1 MAGKKYIYDF
11 NEGDASMKALLG
23 GKGAN
28 LAQMSKIGLP
38 VPPGFIITTDACK
51 AYWTQGQGL
60 IDEIWP
66 DVLSAVARVESASGK
81 KLGSLDNPLLVSVRS
96 GAPVSMPG
104 MMDTILNLGLN
115 DATVEALAK
124 VSGDARFAY
133 DSYRRFI
140 QMFSGVVLDVSA
152 GKDEEDPFEEKLSAL
167 RKSLDVEFDHQIPAD
182 SLKKLITDYKEIVK
196 KAGHEFPSDPEKQLR
211 LAIEAVFR
219 SWNTPRANTYR
230 ELNNISADLGTA
242 VNIVTMAFGNLGSD
256 CGTGVCFTRD
266 GSTGENRLYG
276 EYLMNAQGEDVV
288 AGIRT
293 PSPIAELENVMPD
306 VYKEFFS
313 IAKLLENHY
322 KDMQDIEFTVERGK
336 LYILQTRDGKRTAA
350 AAVKIAM
357 DLYRE
362 GLIDA
367 RTAVSRVSP
376 DQVEQLLHPQIDPKA
391 KYKALA
397 KGLPASPGAAVG
409 EVVFDADDAAEKG
422 KTTPV
427 ILVRPETTP
436 DDIHGLFAA
445 KGVLTSHGGMTSHAA
460 VVARGMGRPCVSGAE
475 SVKIDLKAG
484 KFTVGDVTIKKGDFI
499 SLDGTKGVVIVGK
512 VPLIE
517 PTFSDDFKALLDMA
531 DKESKLQVWANADT
545 PEDAKRAFDFGAKGV
560 GLCRT
565 EHMFMAADRLPSMQK
580 MVIASAKEA
589 RVAALASL
597 EPMQKSDFVG
607 IFEAMGGY
615 PVIIRLLDPPLHEFL
630 PNIHDLKK
638 ELSEVG
644 ADSDRGREIKV
655 EIARSAEL
663 HEFNPMLGFRGCR
676 LGIVYPEIFEMQIRA
691 IIAAACEVSRKGLP
705 VKPEIMMPL
714 VGIKEEMRRLEKM
727 AREIAAE
734 VMKSEGVKVD
744 YKVGTMIE
752 VPRAAM
758 VADEI
763 AEYAEFFS
771 FGTNDLTQTT
781 YGYSRDDAENKFL
794 GFYVEDKVIDNN
806 PFHVLDRDGVG
817 GLMKIAKEKG
827 RGVRPSLSVG
837 ICGEHG
843 GNPSSVAFCHAIGLD
858 YVSCSPFRVPVARLA
873 AAHSALGKLK

>member
-1 MAGKKYIYDF
+1 
-11 NEGDASMKALLG
+11 
-23 GKGAN
+23 
-28 LAQMSKIGLP
+28 
-38 VPPGFIITTDACK
+38 
-51 AYWTQGQGL
+51 
-60 IDEIWP
+60 
-66 DVLSAVARVESASGK
+66 
-81 KLGSLDNPLLVSVRS
+81 
-96 GAPVSMPG
+96 
-104 MMDTILNLGLN
+104 
-115 DATVEALAK
+115 
-124 VSGDARFAY
+124 
-133 DSYRRFI
+133 
-140 QMFSGVVLDVSA
+140 
-152 GKDEEDPFEEKLSAL
+152 
-167 RKSLDVEFDHQIPAD
+167 
-182 SLKKLITDYKEIVK
+182 
-196 KAGHEFPSDPEKQLR
+196 
-211 LAIEAVFR
+211 
-219 SWNTPRANTYR
+219 
-230 ELNNISADLGTA
+230 
-242 VNIVTMAFGNLGSD
+242 
-256 CGTGVCFTRD
+256 
-266 GSTGENRLYG
+266 
-276 EYLMNAQGEDVV
+276 
-288 AGIRT
+288 
-293 PSPIAELENVMPD
+293 MPD
-306 VYKEFFS
+306 VYKEFFR

-322 KDMQDIEFTVERGK
+322 RDMQDIEFTVERGK

-367 RTAVSRVSP
+367 HTAVSRVSP

-391 KYKALA
+391 KYEALA

-409 EVVFDADDAAEKG
+409 AVVFDADEAAEKG
-422 KTTPV
+422 KTEPV

-475 SVKIDLKAG
+475 SVKIDLKTG

-517 PTFSDDFKALLDMA
+517 PTFSDDFKTLLDMA

-545 PEDAKRAFDFGAKGV
+545 PEDAKRAFEFGAKGV

-630 PNIHDLKK
+630 PKIPDLEK
-638 ELSEVG
+638 ELSEIG
-644 ADSDRGREIKV
+644 ADSSRGKEIKV
-655 EIARSAEL
+655 EMARAAEL

-691 IIAAACEVSRKGLP
+691 IISAACEVSRKGLP

-734 VMKSEGVKVD
+734 VMKAEGVKVD

-758 VADEI
+758 TADEI

-794 GFYVEDKVIDNN
+794 GFYVEDKVVEHN

-827 RGVRPSLSVG
+827 RGVRPGLSVG

-843 GNPSSVAFCHAIGLD
+843 GNPSSVAFCHSIGLD

-873 AAHSALGKLK
+873 AAHAAMDKLK

>member
-1 MAGKKYIYDF
+1 MAGKKYVYDF
-11 NEGDASMKALLG
+11 NEGDASMRSLLG

-51 AYWTQGQGL
+51 AYWTQGANL
-60 IDEIWP
+60 LDEIWG
-66 DVLSAVARVESASGK
+66 DVMSAVGRVESATGK
-81 KLGSLDNPLLVSVRS
+81 KFGSLDNPLLVSVRS

-115 DATVEALAK
+115 DDTVEALAK
-124 VSGDARFAY
+124 SSGDSRFAY

-140 QMFSGVVLDVSA
+140 QMFSDVVLEV
-152 GKDEEDPFEEKLSAL
+152 GVEHFEEKLGEV
-167 RKSLDVEFDHQIPAD
+167 RKSLGVEFDHQIPVD
-182 SLKKLITDYKEIVK
+182 SLKKLTGDYKDIVK
-196 KAGHEFPSDPEKQLR
+196 RAGKEFPTDPAKQLR
-211 LAIEAVFR
+211 LAIDAVFR

-230 ELNNISADLGTA
+230 KINNISADLGTA
-242 VNIVTMAFGNLGSD
+242 VNVVSMVFGNLGDD
-256 CGTGVCFTRD
+256 CGTGVCFTRNA
-266 GSTGENRLYG
+266 STGENKLYG
-276 EYLMNAQGEDVV
+276 EYLVNAQGEDVV

-293 PSPIAELENVMPD
+293 PSPIAELEKVMPD
-306 VYKEFFS
+306 VYKEFS
-313 IAKLLENHY
+313 RIAELLEKHY

-336 LYILQTRDGKRTAA
+336 LYILQTRNGKRTAA
-350 AAVKIAM
+350 AEVKIAM
-357 DLYRE
+357 DMHRE

-367 RTAVSRVSP
+367 TTAVTRVSP
-376 DQVEQLLHPQIDPKA
+376 EQVEMLLHPQIDPTA
-391 KYKALA
+391 KYKVLA

-409 EVVFDADDAAEKG
+409 EVVFDADEAAEKG
-422 KTTPV
+422 AANPV

-445 KGVLTSHGGMTSHAA
+445 RGVLTSHGGMTSHAA
-460 VVARGMGRPCVSGAE
+460 VVARGMGKPCVSGAE
-475 SVKIDLKAG
+475 TVKIDLKAQSF
-484 KFTVGDVTIKKGDFI
+484 KVGDVTVKKGDFI
-499 SLDGTKGVVIVGK
+499 SLDGSLGVVIVGK
-512 VPLIE
+512 MPLIDAQ
-517 PTFSDDFKALLDMA
+517 FSDDFRSLLDMA
-531 DKESKLQVWANADT
+531 DKESKLEVWANADT
-545 PEDAKRAFDFGAKGV
+545 PEDARRARDFGARGV

-580 MVIASAKEA
+580 MVIASTKEE

-597 EPMQKSDFVG
+597 EPMQREDFVG
-607 IFEAMGGY
+607 IFEAMDGY

-630 PNIHDLKK
+630 PKIPDLEK
-638 ELSEVG
+638 ELASVGENSE
-644 ADSDRGREIKV
+644 RGKTIKA
-655 EIARSAEL
+655 EIARANEL

-691 IIAAACEVSRKGLP
+691 IISAACEVARKGKA
-705 VKPEIMMPL
+705 VHPEIMMPL
-714 VGIKEEMRRLEKM
+714 VGIKEEMKRLEAM
-727 AREIAAE
+727 ARRIAAE
-734 VMKSEGVKVD
+734 IIEKEKSKVS

-758 VADEI
+758 IADEV

-781 YGYSRDDAENKFL
+781 FGYSRDDAENKFL
-794 GFYVEDKVIDNN
+794 GFYVEDGVVEHN

-817 GLMKIAKEKG
+817 GLMKIAAEKG
-827 RGVRPSLSVG
+827 RSVRYDISIG

-843 GNPSSVAFCHAIGLD
+843 GNPSSVAFCHSLGLN

-873 AAHSALGKLK
+873 ASHAALGKLK